1 MARRAA
7 DTALTPDVPVIAK
20 LVAIVASH
28 APSLINFRG
37 PLLAEL
43 RARGN
48 RVLAIAPDFDA
59 ATTARLEAL
68 RIDRR
73 EIALARTGLDPIA
86 DWRSVR
92 QLTALFAETKPDV
105 VTGYTPKAAIYS
117 AIAGRSA
124 GVPAVVPMVTGLGYA
139 FLQQRSLKIFAVR
152 QATKALYAR
161 AFKASDA
168 VIFQNEDDLATLR
181 GLGLLPEGLPAHI
194 VAGSGVDLDA
204 FPACPLP
211 SLEGGIDF
219 LMIARLVRY
228 KGVFEFCEAARALR
242 ARGAQARFRLIGGVE
257 SGPAAFKPAEI
268 ARFGDAVEYLGPRTD
283 IAAQIAA
290 AHIYVLP
297 SYGEGMPRTV
307 LEALAVGRPVITTDV
322 AGCRSTVLPGVNG
335 TLVPPRDAEALRQ
348 AMEGFLKRPD
358 RIAPMAAASRR
369 RAEAVYDVRLV
380 TAATIAALG
389 L

>member
-1 MARRAA
+1 MKRAIQVEHWGHWPADSAVGRVTLAYDDRHRRRLR
-7 DTALTPDVPVIAK
+7 LT
-20 LVAIVASH
+20 
-28 APSLINFRG
+28 
-37 PLLAEL
+37 
-43 RARGN
+43 
-48 RVLAIAPDFDA
+48 
-59 ATTARLEAL
+59 T
-68 RIDRR
+68 
-73 EIALARTGLDPIA
+73 
-86 DWRSVR
+86 
-92 QLTALFAETKPDV
+92 
-105 VTGYTPKAAIYS
+105 
-117 AIAGRSA
+117 
-124 GVPAVVPMVTGLGYA
+124 
-139 FLQQRSLKIFAVR
+139 
-152 QATKALYAR
+152 
-161 AFKASDA
+161 
-168 VIFQNEDDLATLR
+168 
-181 GLGLLPEGLPAHI
+181 
-194 VAGSGVDLDA
+194 
-204 FPACPLP
+204 
-211 SLEGGIDF
+211 EGGIDF

-358 RIAPMAAASRR
+358 RIAPMAAASRARSSGSRSGTWR
-369 RAEAVYDVRLV
+369 RRISSSSRTVGSVTSTAQTRDSSGSPSRRSLLAVSTTMGSVPGSDRK
-380 TAATIAALG
+380 TPT
-389 L
+389 